1 MEETHVVT
9 CFLERDSDKKIA
21 LLRRSQMVGTY
32 KGRWAGV
39 SGYIE
44 KENTPLQ
51 QAFEEIRE
59 EVGLNEDDIRLLM
72 EGEPLIVIDEKLG
85 KRWVVHSFRFRLT
98 RPKKIE
104 IDWEH
109 TELKWINP
117 EEMKIYETVPQLYE
131 TWERVK

>member
-44 KENTPLQ
+44 KENTPLK

-59 EVGLNEDDIRLLM
+59 
-72 EGEPLIVIDEKLG
+72 
-85 KRWVVHSFRFRLT
+85 
-98 RPKKIE
+98 
-104 IDWEH
+104 
-109 TELKWINP
+109 
-117 EEMKIYETVPQLYE
+117 
-131 TWERVK
+131 